1 MPGWMYRDWSA
12 GDRIVPLAAKN
23 EKKIVEFQKLLGGGG
38 AFSLTTPPPPPLMA
52 ATDKSI
58 IHIQKQA

>member
-38 AFSLTTPPPPPLMA
+38 GVLLNHTHLPPPS
-52 ATDKSI
+52 DVS
-58 IHIQKQA
+58 H